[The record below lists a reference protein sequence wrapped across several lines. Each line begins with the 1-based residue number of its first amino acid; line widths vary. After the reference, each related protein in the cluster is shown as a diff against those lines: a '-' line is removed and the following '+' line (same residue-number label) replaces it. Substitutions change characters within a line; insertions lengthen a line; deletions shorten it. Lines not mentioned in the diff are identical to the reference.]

1 MERKVR
7 GTPSKN
13 SPAPDI
19 FSIFESYQALLANGQ
34 LLQEWGWEGF
44 LALYQMPQGK

>member
-1 MERKVR
+1 MQRQLR

-19 FSIFESYQALLANGQ
+19 FPIFERNQALLANGQ
-34 LLQEWGWEGF
+34 LLQECRWEGF
-44 LALYQMPQGK
+44 LALYQMP

>member
-1 MERKVR
+1 MERKLR

-13 SPAPDI
+13 LPAPDI
-19 FSIFESYQALLANGQ
+19 FSIFERNQALLANRQ